1 MSSNY
6 GTWSISRL
14 KNELST
20 RGAKVTGRKA
30 ELIERLEAY
39 ERNDDFR
46 GQQTIFIPEATPM
59 PNFPE
64 ISNFRTLTQS
74 DVEALPKVLILNCR
88 IIYFIIVV
96 LSKLTVTFSVSF
108 L

>member
-1 MSSNY
+1 MSSKY
-6 GTWSISRL
+6 GTWSIGRL

-39 ERNDDFR
+39 DRNDDFR

-64 ISNFRTLTQS
+64 ISNFRTLTHS
-74 DVEALPKVLILNCR
+74 DVEALPKVLKYL
-88 IIYFIIVV
+88 F
-96 LSKLTVTFSVSF
+96 
-108 L
+108 